1 MYLYIRSE
9 MEKWGASLF
18 LKQKYVPPPLTQQIL
33 LYYRRVLSIY
43 TIYVSGK
50 LGRGGLSGEDEWSD
64 SSVEKIYSDDL

>member
-18 LKQKYVPPPLTQQIL
+18 LKWKYVPPPDPANP
-33 LYYRRVLSIY
+33 LYYRCVLPIY

-50 LGRGGLSGEDEWSD
+50 LGHGGGGGGGG
-64 SSVEKIYSDDL
+64 DDIQ